1 MKNLLALVLLG
12 SVPLWAQA
20 GVYYSGETIAELPS
34 QWRGFL
40 VDQRSLRYLAV
51 PPAKGLPPSPFQTEY
66 RSALARLEKKEKLSA
81 DEIAD
86 LGALYIRLGQ
96 PGKAVEILRPA
107 QRQHPEHFRIAA
119 NLGAAWQLQGDLAQ
133 AAECLRE
140 AVKLAP
146 PKLRVFEEYH
156 LKLVRLRLQS
166 PKDSQQVD
174 DLFGVKYVG
183 EKGAFEPG
191 TIAAQERKKLPANAV
206 AIVQQLALWLPADT
220 RLLWQLADLANADGD
235 IRTASA
241 IFDGLVTEF
250 AQTAPELRQRRQQLK
265 ALADALP
272 SAAQGNAAR
281 TVHEG
286 HQRINFRSP
295 RPLVRKFDVS
305 QLPEPSADRTN
316 VLPWGLLTET
326 TLDAKF
332 RPSFP
337 EYLKKLDGKSVS
349 VAGFM
354 QPLGEDV
361 ELSAFLLIEYPVGC
375 WFCETPPPNGIL
387 LIEMPTGKSAT
398 LRRGLVKIE
407 GKLKLNATDPEDFL
421 FSLKDAVVGEVD

>member
-1 MKNLLALVLLG
+1 MKNLLAILAVAFL
-12 SVPLWAQA
+12 PFMAQA

-51 PPAKGLPPSPFQTEY
+51 PPAKGLPPSPLQTEY
-66 RSALARLEKKEKLSA
+66 RNALARLEKKDKLSA

-96 PGKAVEILRPA
+96 PGKAVEHLRPA
-107 QRQHPEHFRIAA
+107 QRQYPEHFRIAA

-133 AAECLRE
+133 AAECLRV
-140 AVKLAP
+140 AAKLAP
-146 PKLRVFEEYH
+146 PKLRPAEEFH

-166 PKDSQQVD
+166 PKDLRQID

-183 EKGAFEPG
+183 AKGTFEPG
-191 TIAAQERKKLPANAV
+191 TIAPEERKKLPSNAV

-220 RLLWQLADLANADGD
+220 RLLWQLADLANAYGD
-235 IRTASA
+235 IRTAAA

-265 ALADALP
+265 MLADTLP
-272 SAAQGNAAR
+272 PGSQSNDARSA
-281 TVHEG
+281 HEG
-286 HQRINFRSP
+286 HQGITFHSP
-295 RPLVRKFDVS
+295 RPLVRKFDAT
-305 QLPEPSADRTN
+305 QLSEPSADRTN
-316 VLPWGLLTET
+316 SLPWGILTET

-332 RPSFP
+332 RPAFP
-337 EYLKKLDGKSVS
+337 EYLKKLDGKNVS
-349 VAGFM
+349 VTGFM

-361 ELSAFLLIEYPVGC
+361 ELSAFMLIEYPVGC
-375 WFCETPPPNGIL
+375 WFCETPAPNGIL
-387 LIEMPTGKSAT
+387 LIEMPSGKSAT
-398 LRRGLVKIE
+398 LRKGLVKVE